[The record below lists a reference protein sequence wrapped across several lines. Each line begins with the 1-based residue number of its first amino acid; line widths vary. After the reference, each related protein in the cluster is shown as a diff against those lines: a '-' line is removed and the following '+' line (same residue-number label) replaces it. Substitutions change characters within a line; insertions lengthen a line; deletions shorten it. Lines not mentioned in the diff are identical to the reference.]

1 MPARSLR
8 SRLAP
13 YLLVGLCFALLL
25 ALFEYALQ
33 LRETLQQSRQ
43 QEMLHDQAARLRM
56 QLESEINAAAFLA
69 TGVESYVVAREGQVN
84 SDEVQRILAL
94 VFERGRHFR
103 NIGIAPDNRIRWVFP
118 LAGNEAA
125 VGFDYTEHPQ
135 QWADVQR
142 VMLSTRGI
150 LSGPL
155 ELVQG
160 GRGLVYRAPIRIGGE
175 YWGLL
180 TTVIDADSLFALLP
194 APDRPDALRVAL
206 RHASGADG
214 PGAVFYGDPALFQRD
229 QQPLLL
235 SLPGEA
241 DWEMAYALPA
251 PSSSAFWMIRAG
263 GYLLCLLLAMLAA
276 LGLRLW
282 WQRNLLRRL
291 ETLVEQRSGE
301 LADTNELLS
310 SVLASA
316 RAFAIVAVDLD
327 GIIRVFN
334 AGAERMLGYAADEV
348 IGKRPVTLFLL
359 GDELRQRARQLA
371 EELGREL
378 QGDEVFT
385 LRVRQGIEE
394 VLQLHYRHRDGR
406 LIPVQVVVSAIRD
419 QHGEVTGYLGIA
431 EDISE
436 RQRNQTL
443 KDQFISTVSHEL
455 RTPLTAI
462 SGALRLL
469 QSGTLGEVPQAMQS
483 MLAIAS
489 NNSQRLG
496 LLINDLLDIEKL
508 MAGRMAFDLQPVSP
522 EQVAQTV
529 VHDLQQL
536 AASRTV
542 SLDLR
547 SQSMPAI
554 RVDALRLQQILTNL
568 VGNAIKFS
576 DAGGRVAIGFVEAGE
591 WLRIVIEDQGPGID
605 PAFHERIFQRFAQAD
620 GSDQRRAQ
628 GTGLGLAISKE
639 LTEQMGGRIGFVSTP
654 GQGSLFWVEFPGCR
668 TEG

>member
-1 MPARSLR
+1 M
-8 SRLAP
+8 
-13 YLLVGLCFALLL
+13 
-25 ALFEYALQ
+25 
-33 LRETLQQSRQ
+33 
-43 QEMLHDQAARLRM
+43 
-56 QLESEINAAAFLA
+56 
-69 TGVESYVVAREGQVN
+69 N
-84 SDEVQRILAL
+84 S
-94 VFERGRHFR
+94 
-103 NIGIAPDNRIRWVFP
+103 P
-118 LAGNEAA
+118 
-125 VGFDYTEHPQ
+125 
-135 QWADVQR
+135 
-142 VMLSTRGI
+142 RGI

-160 GRGLVYRAPIRIGGE
+160 GTALIYRMPIRIAGN
-175 YWGLL
+175 YWGQMS
-180 TTVIDADSLFALLP
+180 TVIDVESLFQLLP
-194 APDRPDALRVAL
+194 SSDQVNGFRVAL
-206 RHASGADG
+206 RHAGTDGAAGD
-214 PGAVFYGDPALFQRD
+214 VFYGDPGLFEQN
-229 QQPLLL
+229 QQSLLL
-235 SLPGEA
+235 QLPGEA
-241 DWEMAYALPA
+241 RWQMAYAA
-251 PSSSAFWMIRAG
+251 PVPDLSGLWLIRLA
-263 GYLLCLLLAMLAA
+263 GYLLCLLLAVLSVLA
-276 LGLRLW
+276 LRLL
-282 WQRNLLRRL
+282 WQRELLRDL
-291 ETLVEQRSGE
+291 GGMVEQRTGE
-301 LADTNELLS
+301 LAASNELLS

-316 RAFAIVAVDLD
+316 RAFAIVAVDLN
-327 GIIRVFN
+327 GIIQVFN
-334 AGAERMLGYAADEV
+334 AGAERMLGYPADEV
-348 IGKRPVTLFLL
+348 VGKRPVTLFLL

-436 RQRNQTL
+436 RQHSQTL

-508 MAGRMAFDLQPVSP
+508 MAGRMTFDLQPVSP
-522 EQVAQTV
+522 GRVAQAV

-536 AASRTV
+536 AASRRV
-542 SLDLR
+542 ELDLR
-547 SQSMPAI
+547 SQSASAI
-554 RVDALRLQQILTNL
+554 QVDALRLQQILTNL

-576 DAGGRVAIGFVEAGE
+576 DAGGRVSIGFEEAGQ